1 MSMSNDINLKIRG
14 FTLIELIISI
24 VILTI
29 GATAFLTLIIN
40 TTKNS
45 IDPVIRQQA
54 NAIAQSYLEE
64 IMLNPFCDPDFDPD
78 GDPTTGCATECV
90 VSACST
96 ASPNACGGPNA
107 PGGAEAGRAVF
118 DDICD
123 YNGLPDTQV
132 RDQLGNLI
140 PGLGN
145 YSVNVSV
152 QDDSSAD
159 LSGLSAANGQIVRI
173 NVSVQHNNGASTSM
187 SGYRS
192 NF

>member
-1 MSMSNDINLKIRG
+1 MYMSDNHHNHG
-14 FTLIELIISI
+14 FTLIELIIAI

-29 GATAFLTLIIN
+29 GATAFVTLIIN
-40 TTKNS
+40 TAKNS
-45 IDPVIRQQA
+45 IDPAIRQQA

-64 IMLNPFCDPDFDPD
+64 IMLNPFCDPAFDPD
-78 GDPTTGCATECV
+78 SDPATGCETDCV

-96 ASPNACGGPNA
+96 GSPNACGGANA
-107 PGGAEAGRAVF
+107 PGGPEAGRAVF
-118 DDICD
+118 DDVCD
-123 YNGLPDTQV
+123 YNNLPDTQV

-145 YSVNVSV
+145 YRVNVSV
-152 QDDSSAD
+152 LDDSSAD
-159 LSGLSAANGQIVRI
+159 LGGLSATNGQVVRI
-173 NVSVQHNNGASTSM
+173 NVTVQHSNGASASM